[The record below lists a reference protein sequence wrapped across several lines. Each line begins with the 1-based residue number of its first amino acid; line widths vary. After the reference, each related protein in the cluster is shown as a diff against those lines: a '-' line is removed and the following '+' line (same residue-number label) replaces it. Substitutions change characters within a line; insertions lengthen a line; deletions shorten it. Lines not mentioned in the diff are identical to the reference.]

1 MNGARMLAALQTPGL
16 TVIQQLVY
24 VLIVGWADGDHCRT
38 TVQAIADH
46 LNRSTQR
53 STVYR
58 AVEALTKLGL
68 IASEKVAHGV
78 FRYRILDTTTSGV
91 RL

>member
-1 MNGARMLAALQTPGL
+1 MNGARMLAALQTPSL
-16 TVIQQLVY
+16 TLIQRLVY

-46 LNRSTQR
+46 LNLSKQR

-58 AVEALTKLGL
+58 AIEALTKLGL
-68 IASEKVAHGV
+68 IGSEKVAHGV
-78 FRYRILDTTTSGV
+78 FRYRLLDSTTSEV